1 MRGWV
6 CCKYNQLI
14 DTLQL
19 KWLWLLHLQF
29 SRIALVI
36 IFMLEIYK
44 VNVFVRSNLA
54 IYGLYMGPFL
64 YPSIWACL
72 FSREHI

>member
-36 IFMLEIYK
+36 MLEIYK
-44 VNVFVRSNLA
+44 VKVFVRLNLA
-54 IYGLYMGPFL
+54 IYGLYLGSFL